1 MNSFEFVKELSV
13 SNQRKLGELGAK
25 KTMAGGHKESQNGL
39 ETLLRMA
46 LANEINVAELAGAW
60 IPTTEDWEI
69 KVVLARQAGDEARHF
84 QLIEKRLNEKGI
96 SMTDFSVLPRNALFE
111 FLHGLRTPVERVSA
125 GLFTLESI
133 AYTVNE
139 NFQNYCEQVGDQETA
154 DIYRRFI
161 QPDEK
166 HHHELGRRLLEKYAT
181 TEEAQA
187 QAAAAAARTLD
198 IAHTL
203 RSAVSTKLGTSC
215 LPGC

>member
-1 MNSFEFVKELSV
+1 VNSFEFVKELSV
-13 SNQRKLGELGAK
+13 SNQRKLAELGAK
-25 KTMAGGHKESQNGL
+25 KTLAGGHTETKNGL
-39 ETLLRMA
+39 EILLRMA
-46 LANEINVAELAGAW
+46 LANEISVAELAGSW

-69 KVVLARQAGDEARHF
+69 KIVLARQAGDEARHF

-96 SMTDFSVLPRNALFE
+96 SMTNFSMPIRNALFE
-111 FLHGLRTPVERVSA
+111 FLHDLRTPVERVSA

-187 QAAAAAARTLD
+187 QAAAAAAKTLD
-198 IAHTL
+198 IAQTL
-203 RSAVSTKLGTSC
+203 RSAVSIKLGTSC